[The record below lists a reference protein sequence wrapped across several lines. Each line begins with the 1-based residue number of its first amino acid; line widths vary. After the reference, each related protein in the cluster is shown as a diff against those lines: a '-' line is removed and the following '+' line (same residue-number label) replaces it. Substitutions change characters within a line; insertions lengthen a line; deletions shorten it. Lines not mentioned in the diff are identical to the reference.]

1 MLQIVFSPCI
11 KLPIAADPNYKLN
24 PTKANVFNVA
34 NCSLANKFAMNFISY
49 EMDVR

>member
-1 MLQIVFSPCI
+1 MLQIVCSPAMH
-11 KLPIAADPNYKLN
+11 KVANYKLN

-49 EMDVR
+49 GMDVG